1 MASADIH
8 QLNGSY
14 SNGKSMNNEES
25 VELTY
30 DDIFPSLP
38 ISVNDPIGN
47 SWPDNSRLAV
57 KRQQTT
63 QVFHV
68 PVEERRYRDVQS
80 FGNETN
86 QRCEN
91 ISQRYG
97 VKVEI
102 CCSKDQSLHIVI
114 TGQEEKVL
122 EAKRTIVSEL
132 QTEKEFKFKVPR
144 ELHKFIIGRN
154 GNVLKD
160 LQEKTCTTINV
171 PKPEANSDLIS
182 LHGPKDGIER
192 VIHEIQTICDEQ
204 SKIGMERLKIPK
216 IYHPWIRGPYNETL
230 NQVMAL
236 TGAKINI
243 PPLDLEKDEIT
254 VTGDKDKVD
263 LACIEVMKIY
273 NKKKV
278 FRLRLFFVIKEIN

>member
-1 MASADIH
+1 MASADI
-8 QLNGSY
+8 QVNSSY
-14 SNGKSMNNEES
+14 TKTTPREES
-25 VELTY
+25 NDLSY

-47 SWPDNSRLAV
+47 NWPKTSRLAV
-57 KRQQTT
+57 KRQLTT

-91 ISQRYG
+91 ISHRYG

-114 TGQEEKVL
+114 TGPEEKVF
-122 EAKRTIVSEL
+122 EAKRTIISEL
-132 QTEKEFKFKVPR
+132 QTEKEFKFKVPK

-160 LQEKTCTTINV
+160 LQEKTCTTISI
-171 PKPEANSDLIS
+171 PKPDANSDLIS

-192 VIHEIQTICDEQ
+192 VMHEIQAICDEQ
-204 SKIGMERLKIPK
+204 SKVGMERLKIPK
-216 IYHPWIRGPYNETL
+216 MYHPWVRGPYNETL
-230 NQVMAL
+230 NQIMAN
-236 TGAKINI
+236 TGAKVNI
-243 PPLDLEKDEIT
+243 PPTDVDKDEIT
-254 VTGDKDKVD
+254 VTGDKEKVE
-263 LACIEVMKIY
+263 LACIEIMKIY
-273 NKKKV
+273 NRKKV
-278 FRLRLFFVIKEIN
+278 DFFE